1 MKHGGKVKGGSPH
14 SERAG
19 QGVLATGERAAV
31 YRALLELSCSRC
43 TSVIGEGALFTR
55 EVEPASGLPLVRLCG
70 GCAPFTR
77 MSGLME
83 ELLAPGRNEE
93 SPPAPEPGDAREK
106 VMSRL
111 RPALEAGRRR
121 R

>member
-1 MKHGGKVKGGSPH
+1 MKRSVDVKGSKPH

-19 QGVLATGERAAV
+19 EAILAKGERAAL

-43 TSVIGEGALFTR
+43 GGAIREGELFTR
-55 EVEPASGLPLVRLCG
+55 EAAPASGLPLVRVCR

-77 MSGLME
+77 AGGLMDA
-83 ELLAPGRNEE
+83 LRAPAEDE
-93 SPPAPEPGDAREK
+93 KSPPAHASGDVREK
-106 VMSRL
+106 VLSRL
-111 RPALEAGRRR
+111 GPALKAGRRR

>member
-1 MKHGGKVKGGSPH
+1 MRHGENVKSGSPH

-43 TSVIGEGALFTR
+43 TGVIGEGALFTR
-55 EVEPASGLPLVRLCG
+55 EVEPASGLPLVRLCR

-77 MSGLME
+77 MSGLID
-83 ELLAPGRNEE
+83 ELLAPGKNEE
-93 SPPAPEPGDAREK
+93 PPQAPEPGDAREK

>member
-1 MKHGGKVKGGSPH
+1 MRHGGKVKGGSPH

-43 TSVIGEGALFTR
+43 TGVIGEGALFTR

-77 MSGLME
+77 VSGLMD
-83 ELLAPGRNEE
+83 ELLAPGKNEKT
-93 SPPAPEPGDAREK
+93 PTAPEPGAAREK
-106 VMSRL
+106 AMSRL